1 MHITSIEPTPSPHT
15 MKLNVNE
22 TLPAGTTGNYK
33 PENKEEAPAPIQ
45 RLLEIEG
52 IKGVYHVA
60 DFMALERHP
69 KADWE
74 QLLPQVRQAFGEEV
88 EKPAEEPEEPQEA
101 FGEVQAQ
108 VQMFK
113 NIPMQIKLLSGEEEK
128 RQGLPERFQTAAF
141 EAQLEDDNIVMQR
154 KWEDYGVRYG
164 QDLEQIGSEMAEE
177 IAAAYPDE
185 RLKRLVRIANTPEA
199 ENTEP
204 KFKKVTMDMMEE
216 PDWKQRYAAF
226 DQMDPSMEDLPVI
239 QKGLADEKPAIR
251 RLAVVY
257 LGMLEDSKVLP
268 DLQKAMQD
276 PSVTV
281 RRTAAD
287 TYSDLGD
294 PAGIPDM
301 IEALKDKNK
310 LVRWRAAM
318 FLYEV
323 GDSSAVE
330 ALKEAD
336 GDPEFEVDLQIKL
349 ALKRIE
355 GGKEAKGSIWKQMSE
370 KMEQERKPR
379 S

>member
-45 RLLEIEG
+45 QLLEIEG

-88 EKPAEEPEEPQEA
+88 EEPAEEPEEPQEA

-113 NIPMQIKLLSGEEEK
+113 NIPMQIKLLAGEEEK

-164 QDLEQIGSEMAEE
+164 QELEQIGSEMAEE
-177 IAAAYPDE
+177 IAAAYPEE

-226 DQMDPSMEDLPVI
+226 DQMDPSMDDLPVI

-257 LGMLEDSKVLP
+257 LGMLEDSRVLP

-330 ALKEAD
+330 ALKEAS

>member
-33 PENKEEAPAPIQ
+33 PENKEDAPAPIQ
-45 RLLEIEG
+45 QLLEIEG

-88 EKPAEEPEEPQEA
+88 EQPAEEPEEPQEA

-113 NIPMQIKLLSGEEEK
+113 NIPMQIKLLAGEEEK

-164 QDLEQIGSEMAEE
+164 QDLEQIGSDMAEE

-199 ENTEP
+199 EETEP
-204 KFKKVTMDMMEE
+204 KFKKVTMEMMEE

-257 LGMLEDSKVLP
+257 LGMLEDPQVLP

-330 ALKEAD
+330 ALKEAS

>member
-45 RLLEIEG
+45 QLLEIEG

-88 EKPAEEPEEPQEA
+88 EQPAEEPEEPQEA

-154 KWEDYGVRYG
+154 KWEEYGVRYG

-330 ALKEAD
+330 ALKEAN

>member
-22 TLPAGTTGNYK
+22 ALPAGTSSNYK

-45 RLLEIEG
+45 QLLEIEG

-88 EKPAEEPEEPQEA
+88 EQAAEESEEPQEA

-154 KWEDYGVRYG
+154 KWEDYGVRFG
-164 QDLEQIGSEMAEE
+164 QDLEQIGSDMAEE
-177 IAAAYPDE
+177 IAAGYPDE

-257 LGMLEDSKVLP
+257 LGMLEDPQVLP

-323 GDSSAVE
+323 GDTSAVE
-330 ALKEAD
+330 ALREAD